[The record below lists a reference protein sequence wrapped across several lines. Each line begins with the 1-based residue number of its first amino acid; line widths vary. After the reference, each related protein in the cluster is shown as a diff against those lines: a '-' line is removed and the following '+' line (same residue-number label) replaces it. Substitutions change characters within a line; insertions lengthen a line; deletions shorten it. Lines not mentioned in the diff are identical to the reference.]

1 MAFINRRIYDRGRR
15 IEDCS
20 PLAGMMIMV
29 IYELIFGCALGCII
43 GFIVGRA
50 IL

>member
-1 MAFINRRIYDRGRR
+1 MFQDRRMLDRGRR

-20 PLAGMMIMV
+20 RMLGIALMMIYGAC
-29 IYELIFGCALGCII
+29 IGCII

-50 IL
+50 SL

>member
-20 PLAGMMIMV
+20 PLAGMMVMV
-29 IYELIFGCALGCII
+29 IYGCALGCII

-50 IL
+50 SL